1 MDNNTQGNIEVS
13 DVFSTFT
20 YLDDAVCGTQYEGM
34 SLQAITDSLTKRMEA
49 GEFDDSRYD
58 DVRRCIQ
65 YISDAVDQNPSWGQA
80 VLMDTSSSTTNSTEA
95 WTDDPIQGA
104 TFQMENGDY
113 YVAFRGTGDGRW
125 TDNAMGMTLP
135 STDMQNAAA
144 DYFKEMAER
153 YGFTDDMNI
162 YVAGH
167 SKGGNE
173 AQYVYMSEYGDLI
186 DACYSFDGQGF
197 SEKAIEE
204 FKKRWGDDYEKRL
217 QEMYSICGENDPVHR
232 LGIRII
238 PDGNTY
244 YVDCID
250 TGLLPWHDIKYM
262 SGYEDEKGVWHYD
275 GLHWFTD
282 ENGNIINGTPG
293 YGAELGE
300 GISNALMSLPEDKR
314 KPVAVSVMHF
324 IDMLTGKC
332 LGYEDEKIDWYMF
345 IGYGL
350 PLLEKELFL
359 TPEGHRALLQ
369 IIGTVA
375 ESFYKEHGVGG
386 CIIAGLITAFVL
398 ATFPVLVFK
407 AIVAVVGFVVLLNI
421 ASMAIRLFD
430 AAVDFLG
437 KFIDG
442 LGDVGQA
449 FKAVFNY
456 LVDFL
461 GKVVGAVAGFIKS
474 LDPDVRYA
482 NDNPHIIVNTTKLRE
497 YADDLH
503 SINQTIKNIDSQMDS
518 LYSKVGL
525 LDIWN
530 LLQADI
536 LTSYNK
542 HIEKAEAY
550 CRDTAARFEAA
561 DNSIRQQW

>member
-153 YGFTDDMNI
+153 YG
-162 YVAGH
+162 
-167 SKGGNE
+167 
-173 AQYVYMSEYGDLI
+173 
-186 DACYSFDGQGF
+186 QGF
-197 SEKAIEE
+197 SEDAIAV
-204 FKKRWGDDYEKRL
+204 FKERWGDDYEKRL

-250 TGLLPWHDIKYM
+250 TGLLPWTTRTAT
-262 SGYEDEKGVWHYD
+262 S
-275 GLHWFTD
+275 
-282 ENGNIINGTPG
+282 
-293 YGAELGE
+293 
-300 GISNALMSLPEDKR
+300 
-314 KPVAVSVMHF
+314 
-324 IDMLTGKC
+324 
-332 LGYEDEKIDWYMF
+332 
-345 IGYGL
+345 
-350 PLLEKELFL
+350 FL
-359 TPEGHRALLQ
+359 ARRA
-369 IIGTVA
+369 
-375 ESFYKEHGVGG
+375 
-386 CIIAGLITAFVL
+386 
-398 ATFPVLVFK
+398 
-407 AIVAVVGFVVLLNI
+407 
-421 ASMAIRLFD
+421 R
-430 AAVDFLG
+430 
-437 KFIDG
+437 
-442 LGDVGQA
+442 
-449 FKAVFNY
+449 
-456 LVDFL
+456 
-461 GKVVGAVAGFIKS
+461 
-474 LDPDVRYA
+474 R
-482 NDNPHIIVNTTKLRE
+482 
-497 YADDLH
+497 
-503 SINQTIKNIDSQMDS
+503 
-518 LYSKVGL
+518 
-525 LDIWN
+525 
-530 LLQADI
+530 
-536 LTSYNK
+536 
-542 HIEKAEAY
+542 
-550 CRDTAARFEAA
+550 
-561 DNSIRQQW
+561 